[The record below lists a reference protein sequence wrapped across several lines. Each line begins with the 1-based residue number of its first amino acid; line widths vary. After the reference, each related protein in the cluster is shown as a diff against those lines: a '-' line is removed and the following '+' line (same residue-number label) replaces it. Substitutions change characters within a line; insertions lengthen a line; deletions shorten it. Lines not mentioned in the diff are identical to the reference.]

1 MNNCFENTHVGLK
14 WTFLVR
20 GKSIVFVYSS
30 LPLSRFPKSCVEC
43 VDFFKTQCCST
54 NQNFG
59 LQSSFWFFLHTLH
72 TVGLQVKSILRSMAA
87 TPSKM
92 RQAPTN
98 FTKSGRLML
107 VKLLI
112 SINNKP
118 TVLRPIENSRGR
130 LKYVGGPKG

>member
-1 MNNCFENTHVGLK
+1 M
-14 WTFLVR
+14 
-20 GKSIVFVYSS
+20 
-30 LPLSRFPKSCVEC
+30 
-43 VDFFKTQCCST
+43 
-54 NQNFG
+54 
-59 LQSSFWFFLHTLH
+59 HTLH
-72 TVGLQVKSILRSMAA
+72 TVGLQVKSILRSMAT

-98 FTKSGRLML
+98 FTRSDRLML